1 MDQILEKYND
11 QSAQSSFE
19 AKDSKDYMGLVAIC
33 YFFSF
38 LFFVPIV
45 KDSASNYTR
54 FHANQILTVFLAEVA
69 VSIVCAILR
78 LIPVIGIIITA
89 LAGLAVLAAV
99 IVLIIG
105 VTKGYAVRL
114 PIIGDLI
121 KLF

>member
-11 QSAQSSFE
+11 VSAQNSFE
-19 AKDSKDYMGLVAIC
+19 EKDSKEYMGLVAIC

-54 FHANQILTVFLAEVA
+54 FHANQILTLFIAEAIVGVVA
-69 VSIVCAILR
+69 KILGF
-78 LIPVIGIIITA
+78 IPILGIILGAAI
-89 LAGLAVLAAV
+89 GLAVLAVV
-99 IVLIIG
+99 IVLIVG
-105 VTKGYAVRL
+105 VTRGYAVRL
-114 PIIGDLI
+114 PFIGELI